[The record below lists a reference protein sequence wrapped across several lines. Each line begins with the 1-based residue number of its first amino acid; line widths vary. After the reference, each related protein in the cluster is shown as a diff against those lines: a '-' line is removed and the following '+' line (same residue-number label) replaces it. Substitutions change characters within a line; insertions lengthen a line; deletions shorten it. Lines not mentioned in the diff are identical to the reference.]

1 MAFGP
6 IMTIQ
11 GLPRVSLRPIDPE
24 DIGEFVRDGAMQSG
38 RVKQF
43 LDSQFA
49 QVRKDEEE
57 WYEKARTDPTQLV
70 WGIYAEEHLIG
81 TTGFEGIGDQHFHPY
96 FKGAI
101 SGGMI
106 FRPDHW
112 GLGIMSACYK
122 ARTWYGLTQSIGLQ
136 RIISGVYEN
145 NTASL
150 RALQAVGYVEL
161 FHERN
166 MMFAHGK
173 MTDKI
178 SLELISPYN
187 RTWANWW
194 HGDSIPIRY
203 KQARKKTI
211 ETLEWAETNVEFP

>member
-11 GLPRVSLRPIDPE
+11 GLPYVSLRPIDHE

-49 QVRKDEEE
+49 QVFRDEEE
-57 WYEKARTDPTQLV
+57 WYEKVRTDHTQLV
-70 WGIYAEEHLIG
+70 WGIYAEENLIG

-112 GLGIMSACYK
+112 DLGIMGTCHK
-122 ARTWYGLTQSIGLQ
+122 ARTWYGLTQAIGLQ
-136 RIISGVYEN
+136 RIISGVY
-145 NTASL
+145 A
-150 RALQAVGYVEL
+150 
-161 FHERN
+161 
-166 MMFAHGK
+166 
-173 MTDKI
+173 
-178 SLELISPYN
+178 
-187 RTWANWW
+187 
-194 HGDSIPIRY
+194 
-203 KQARKKTI
+203 
-211 ETLEWAETNVEFP
+211 